1 LLRNKEAYPY
11 DTNKLKSQDVG
22 RRESQISQRSGA
34 TGGDGSTQ
42 DISMLSDKTETKQ
55 RKTTEQITDE
65 FRDTLL
71 YGRVQEALG
80 MKDLFYF
87 LHYFINVIN

>member
-1 LLRNKEAYPY
+1 MNKIR
-11 DTNKLKSQDVG
+11 SQDIK
-22 RRESQISQRSGA
+22 RRESQVSQRSGA
-34 TGGDGSTQ
+34 TGSDGSTQ
-42 DISMLSDKTETKQ
+42 DISALAEKPETKQ

-80 MKDLFYF
+80 IKELR
-87 LHYFINVIN
+87 

>member
-1 LLRNKEAYPY
+1 LLRNKEAHPY
-11 DTNKLKSQDVG
+11 DVNKLRSQDAG
-22 RRESQISQRSGA
+22 RRESQISQRSSV

-42 DISMLSDKTETKQ
+42 DISTLSDKTETKQ
-55 RKTTEQITDE
+55 RKTIEQITDE

-80 MKDLFYF
+80 
-87 LHYFINVIN
+87 I